1 LGKEKAIREE
11 YEKERGE
18 LGLNWMQNNSEL
30 EVSKYNFN
38 D

>member
-1 LGKEKAIREE
+1 LGKEKATREE
-11 YEKERGE
+11 SKTERGE

-30 EVSKYNFN
+30 EALKYDFI